1 MVKKDYDKYTITF
14 DRKVLNETS
23 DGKVTIS
30 MKDLEKALP
39 DDYLLDCT
47 RKELQGII
55 DCIHD
60 GIYITDGE
68 GYTLMYNKAD
78 MKFAEGSSAENDAF
92 VGRKVSDLL
101 AEGAWSMTV
110 TGKVL
115 ESGRE
120 ESHIQHTMHY
130 DLLTTGTPLYENDK
144 IKRVV
149 CTDRSV
155 NDILALE
162 GKVKEAETKLEKLQ
176 ARQNYRDMLRQMSM
190 NTLLVASRKM
200 TDLLEIIYK
209 VGPTDV
215 PVLIEGESGCG
226 KELLSDYLVEHSD
239 RKDKPFLKINC
250 GAIPKNLIEAEL
262 FGYEK
267 GAFTGAD
274 TKGKI
279 GLFEAAEGGT
289 ILLDEIGNLPI
300 AMQPKLLRVLQEK
313 QFMRVGGNEPV
324 SVDVRIIAATNL
336 NLKEEVGKGLFRQDL
351 FYRLNVITLEVPP
364 LRERREDIVP
374 LVNHFVEE
382 FCKKYHRNLRLT
394 QNAMYA
400 FEQYDWPGNVREL
413 KNLLERIVLVTEK
426 DVIEEDDVL
435 RFINMDAVEQYR
447 LDTEA
452 SLKEQVEDY
461 ERQLLVHALAKAG
474 NASKAAELLQI
485 NKSTISKKMR
495 KYDILPFGNHTDKSN
510 S

>member
-1 MVKKDYDKYTITF
+1 MVKKDYNSYKITL
-14 DRKVLNETS
+14 DRSVLKEDP
-23 DGKVTIS
+23 DGNFTIS

-39 DDYLLDCT
+39 EDYLLECT

-60 GIYITDGE
+60 GIYIADGE

-78 MKFAEGSSAENDAF
+78 IKFAEGDSAENDAF
-92 VGRKVSDLL
+92 IGRKVSDLA

-115 ESGRE
+115 ESGHE
-120 ESHIQHTMHY
+120 ESHIQHTMYY
-130 DLLTTGTPLYENDK
+130 DLLTTGTPLYEDGK

-155 NDILALE
+155 TDILALE
-162 GKVKEAETKLEKLQ
+162 DKVKKAETELERLQ

-190 NTLLVASRKM
+190 NTLLVVSRKM
-200 TDLLEIIYK
+200 TDLLEIIHK

-215 PVLIEGESGCG
+215 PVLLEGESGCG

-250 GAIPKNLIEAEL
+250 GAIPENLIEAEL

-274 TKGKI
+274 TKGKV

-289 ILLDEIGNLPI
+289 ILLDEIGNLPV

-336 NLKEEVGKGLFRQDL
+336 NLKAEADKGSFRQDL

-364 LRERREDIVP
+364 LRERREDIIP
-374 LVNHFVEE
+374 LVNHFAEG
-382 FCKKYHRNLRLT
+382 FCRKYHRDFRLT
-394 QNAMYA
+394 QGALYA

-413 KNLLERIVLVTEK
+413 KNLIERMILVMEK
-426 DVIEEDDVL
+426 GVIEEEDVI
-435 RFINMDAVEQYR
+435 RFINMDAVDQYR
-447 LDTEA
+447 LNPEA
-452 SLKEQVEDY
+452 SLKEQVEEY
-461 ERQLLVHALAKAG
+461 ERQLITNALAKAG
-474 NASKAAELLQI
+474 TASEAAELLKI

-495 KYDILPFGNHTDKSN
+495 KYDLLPFGK
-510 S
+510 

>member
-1 MVKKDYDKYTITF
+1 MKKKDYKNYKITLKR
-14 DRKVLNETS
+14 DLLKETS

-39 DDYLLDCT
+39 DDYLFECT
-47 RKELQGII
+47 RREMQGIL

-78 MKFAEGSSAENDAF
+78 IKFAEGDSAENDAF
-92 VGRKVSDLL
+92 IGRKVSDLA

-115 ESGRE
+115 ESGHE
-120 ESHIQHTMHY
+120 ESHIQHTTYY
-130 DLLTTGTPLYENDK
+130 DLLTTGTPLYENGK

-155 NDILALE
+155 TDILALE
-162 GKVKEAETKLEKLQ
+162 GKVKETETKLERLQ
-176 ARQNYRDMLRQMSM
+176 ASQNYRDMLRMMSM

-200 TDLLEIIYK
+200 TDLLEIIHK

-215 PVLIEGESGCG
+215 PVLLEGESGCG
-226 KELLSDYLVEHSD
+226 KEILSDYLVDHSD
-239 RKDKPFLKINC
+239 RKDRPFLKINC
-250 GAIPKNLIEAEL
+250 GAIPENLIEAEF

-289 ILLDEIGNLPI
+289 ILLDEIGNLPLS
-300 AMQPKLLRVLQEK
+300 MQPKLLRVLQEK
-313 QFMRVGGNEPV
+313 QFMRVGGNKPV

-336 NLKEEVGKGLFRQDL
+336 NLKEEAERGLFRQDL
-351 FYRLNVITLEVPP
+351 YYRLNVITLEVPP
-364 LRERREDIVP
+364 LRERREDIIP
-374 LVNHFVEE
+374 LANRFVEE
-382 FCKKYHRNLRLT
+382 FNRKYHRSLRVT
-394 QNAMYA
+394 QDAMYA

-413 KNLLERIVLVTEK
+413 KNLIERMVLVIDK
-426 DVIEEDDVL
+426 GVIEEEDVF
-435 RFINMDAVEQYR
+435 RFINMDAVDQYR
-447 LDTEA
+447 LDTET
-452 SLKEQVEDY
+452 SLKQQVEDF
-461 ERQLLVHALAKAG
+461 ERQLLTHALAKAG
-474 NASKAAELLQI
+474 TASGAAELLNI
-485 NKSTISKKMR
+485 SKSAMSKKMS
-495 KYDILPFGNHTDKSN
+495 KYDIPLFGKQRD
-510 S
+510 